1 MFEKYSIILFL
12 IDNFDLKQIAVNKS
26 LHII

>member
-12 IDNFDLKQIAVNKS
+12 IDNFDLKQIVVNKS